1 MDKDEDV
8 RRFFMIQKKD
18 NLKKM
23 AFFMVMVTL
32 TLTVCLAIFLGY
44 FTYRVYK
51 NPFKKVNVRY
61 LGGSY
66 MEGDKEAG
74 YISIKNTSV
83 IEESEEVGSYHI
95 YTDQRGARVN
105 SKGEQKPANVEII
118 TLGCSFA
125 YGYRVENEHTFTE
138 RLGRE
143 FGVPASNFALPGYG
157 TVQSLQMLKRNL
169 GLKPKVV
176 IYGFIPDHPRRNL
189 TPCVL
194 NNAPF
199 CRAVSF
205 VDFNEHKE
213 PYIHLPRFELFDPK
227 LFNKFEDEVLYS
239 GGVGFKDILWRIRTD
254 LYRFKE
260 WKDIKYPDDPVSR
273 KISTAYLIN
282 EMSKVA
288 KTIDAKLIIV
298 YLPLFGKGYAQ
309 PPPEELLASL
319 SSDILF
325 VDMYPKVV
333 EYYKKENSP
342 ALTIPGDYAHPG
354 ELGHALISHELE
366 KAIRRENLLKES
378 ISAKY

>member
-1 MDKDEDV
+1 MV
-8 RRFFMIQKKD
+8 QKKD
-18 NLKKM
+18 DLKKT
-23 AFFMVMVTL
+23 AFFIIMLAL
-32 TLTVCLAIFLGY
+32 TLAVCLATIFGY

-66 MEGDKEAG
+66 IEGDKEVG
-74 YISIKNTSV
+74 YISAKNTSV
-83 IEESEEVGSYHI
+83 IEESGEGRYHI
-95 YTDQRGARVN
+95 YTDKRGARVN

-118 TLGCSFA
+118 TVGCSFA

-143 FGVPASNFALPGYG
+143 FGVPVSNFALPSYG
-157 TVQSLQMLKRNL
+157 TVQSLQMMKRNL
-169 GLKPKVV
+169 GLKPNVV

-189 TPCVL
+189 SPCAL

-227 LFNKFEDEVLYS
+227 LFKKFEDEVLYS
-239 GGVGFKDILWRIRTD
+239 GGVGFKDTLWRIRTD
-254 LYRFKE
+254 LYHFKE
-260 WKDIKYPDDPVSR
+260 WKDIKYPDDTASL

-282 EMSKVA
+282 EMSKLV
-288 KTIDAKLIIV
+288 KGINAKLIIV

-319 SSDILF
+319 SSDVLF

-333 EYYKKENSP
+333 EYYKNENNSS
-342 ALTIPGDYAHPG
+342 LTITGDYAHPG
-354 ELGHALISHELE
+354 ELGHALISQELE
-366 KAIRRENLLKES
+366 KVIRREDLFKED
-378 ISAKY
+378 ISVKY